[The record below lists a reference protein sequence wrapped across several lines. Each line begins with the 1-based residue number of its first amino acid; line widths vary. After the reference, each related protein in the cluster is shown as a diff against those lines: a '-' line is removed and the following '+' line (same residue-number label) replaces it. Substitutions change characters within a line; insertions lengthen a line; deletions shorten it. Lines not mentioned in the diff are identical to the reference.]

1 MGVAIERVN
10 EEVLSPAQ
18 EIEELKSY
26 DLELKRELEEAT
38 RKWNTRWPEPEECC
52 MILKLELERA
62 QDELNTT
69 YAQIEKQFADMAQS
83 NAEQTLIEAAPCPIF
98 QPWTGADKDKNI
110 SKKLAT
116 TVTKDLIMFDPELL
130 KESEIKII
138 VTEAEEGTD
147 EIDLL
152 TGCQDDTSTAAT
164 FEEHATNSDILI
176 DLYTA
181 SSAGNQ
187 GKDKVP
193 EAARTSDDLAVLTTD
208 FPIPCA
214 NSGLDDLRTKPKIF
228 KDTSDVVRVLSKVYG
243 QLINTRFES
252 TENELKDKTAE
263 IGRLSN
269 ELELKQP
276 LYDIG
281 LAIRKRKVE
290 VGSGKPNNEKD
301 AIIIAQGNSAAHHAQ
316 VLADATWMVAPPY
329 DQRFKELYNEVS
341 AEVVWKHRKSAI
353 LLDILNWKLDMNS
366 FAPAGGV
373 DKKTFNEHFD
383 TVFTKIYPLFKTS
396 DKDLELD
403 KDIRDAME
411 GMKAEHGGAYERDV
425 QAHKMNRSFR
435 KVQQRINR
443 QAQAQAQSN

>member
-1 MGVAIERVN
+1 
-10 EEVLSPAQ
+10 
-18 EIEELKSY
+18 
-26 DLELKRELEEAT
+26 
-38 RKWNTRWPEPEECC
+38 

-83 NAEQTLIEAAPCPIF
+83 NAEQTLIEAAPCLIF
-98 QPWTGADKDKNI
+98 QPRMGADKDKN
-110 SKKLAT
+110 SCEKLAT
-116 TVTKDLIMFDPELL
+116 TVTEDLIMFDTKLL

-138 VTEAEEGTD
+138 VTEAEEATD

-152 TGCQDDTSTAAT
+152 TGCQDDSSIIRTVINQLA
-164 FEEHATNSDILI
+164 NLDILI
-176 DLYTA
+176 DLDTT
-181 SSAGNQ
+181 SSAENHRN
-187 GKDKVP
+187 DEVP
-193 EAARTSDDLAVLTTD
+193 AVARTSDDLAVLATD
-208 FPIPCA
+208 FPIRGA
-214 NSGLDDLRTKPKIF
+214 SSGIDDLPARPTIF
-228 KDTSDVVRVLSKVYG
+228 KDSSDLVRVLSKGYG
-243 QLINTRFES
+243 QLIDTKFES
-252 TENELKDKTAE
+252 TETELKDKTAE

-316 VLADATWMVAPPY
+316 VLADATWMIASPY
-329 DQRFKELYNEVS
+329 DQRFKELYNEVP
-341 AEVVWKHRKSAI
+341 AEVVWEHRASTI

-383 TVFTKIYPLFKTS
+383 TVFPKIYPLFKTS

-403 KDIRDAME
+403 KDIRDTMDD
-411 GMKAEHGGAYERDV
+411 MKAEHGDAYERDV

-443 QAQAQAQSN
+443 QAQAQAQST